1 MPQWAFYVN
10 ISVRIEIKNEMMIR
24 ILPCDKI
31 TSSIH
36 VTVTLSIATS
46 EIIIMTTKGRCFPY
60 LNDQLG
66 LSLCTVCSG
75 SF

>member
-46 EIIIMTTKGRCFPY
+46 GNNNYDKVDITC
-60 LNDQLG
+60 Q
-66 LSLCTVCSG
+66 
-75 SF
+75 